1 MQLLYFNSF
10 DLQKN
15 ANTKIQIQI
24 PIQKLYW
31 YDDEL

>member
-15 ANTKIQIQI
+15 ANTKIQI